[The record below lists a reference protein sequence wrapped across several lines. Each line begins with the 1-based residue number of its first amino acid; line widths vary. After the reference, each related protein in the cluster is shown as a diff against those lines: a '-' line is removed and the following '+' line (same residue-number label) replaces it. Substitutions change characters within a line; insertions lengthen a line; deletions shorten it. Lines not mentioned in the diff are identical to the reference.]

1 MPCIYKI
8 INNINGKLY
17 IGKTTSSIETRWSQ
31 HKWSSINRP
40 DSIILYKA
48 INKYGIENF
57 SIEKIEDCDS
67 FSLEEREKYWI
78 KYYNTYEKGYNM
90 THGGDGI
97 LKYNRQKIL
106 DLWNQGYSQKEISQ
120 KIGCERHTIY
130 KILNELNISK
140 KETIKNKFGNA
151 KKSVA
156 MIDKNTNE
164 IIKIFNS
171 VTEASN
177 YLNKK
182 SGCSFISQ
190 VCNGKKKTAY
200 GYKWEYIN

>member
-40 DSIILYKA
+40 DSTILYKA

-120 KIGCERHTIY
+120 K
-130 KILNELNISK
+130 NW
-140 KETIKNKFGNA
+140 F
-151 KKSVA
+151 
-156 MIDKNTNE
+156 
-164 IIKIFNS
+164 
-171 VTEASN
+171 
-177 YLNKK
+177 
-182 SGCSFISQ
+182 
-190 VCNGKKKTAY
+190 
-200 GYKWEYIN
+200 